1 MKLLLG
7 LFVVVAVILLIVW
20 KFGISGFDPAEQAA
34 SLQAN
39 VKPGMGWQQVLEHHK
54 PGKFRAKVLD
64 DTGFISAGLPTKFN
78 RDYVETN
85 LKNSNLSDGF
95 IFEYFFSNEHAYRV
109 HFDGE
114 GKVSSPV
121 QKEVTISDLLA
132 P

>member
-20 KFGISGFDPAEQAA
+20 KFGISGFDPAEQGA

-39 VKPGMGWQQVLEHHK
+39 VKPGMTWQQVVEHHK
-54 PGKFRAKVLD
+54 PGKFRVKMLD
-64 DTGFISAGLPTKFN
+64 DSGFTSAGLPTKFN
-78 RDYVETN
+78 RADVETS
-85 LKNSNLSDGF
+85 LKNPGLPEGF

-109 HFDGE
+109 HFDSE

-121 QKEVTISDLLA
+121 EKEVTISEMLT